1 MWVENMTGKIARQ
14 LVFTV
19 GGLVPEML
27 PKSFILFLFSNCID
41 SLFMVTDM
49 KYESGM

>member
-19 GGLVPEML
+19 GGLIPEML
-27 PKSFILFLFSNCID
+27 PKIINFILYGNCID